1 MTHPLL
7 TADELHRLIET
18 GTPLRILDCRAR
30 LGEPEAGRDLWRQGH
45 LPGSQHL
52 DLDRDLAAPPGEG
65 GRHPL
70 PSREAFTAS
79 LQRLGIGPEA
89 TLVLYDDMGGQLAA
103 ARAWWMLAR
112 WAGHPAVRVL
122 DGGLGAWQAAGGD
135 LDIGAESGAE
145 SGVPPAEPGDW
156 TPRFDDGA
164 WISAEDLQAESPSL
178 VDARAEAR
186 FRGEEEPIDPVAGH
200 IPGACCRPSA
210 ANLTAEG
217 RFRPPVVLARELP
230 EAEVAYC
237 GSGVTACHNILAYAV
252 AGRPLPR
259 LYAGSWSDWIRN
271 PDRPVAH

>member
-1 MTHPLL
+1 MIHPLI
-7 TADELHRLIET
+7 TADQLRHSIET
-18 GTPLRILDCRAR
+18 GAPLRILDCRAR

-79 LQRLGIGPEA
+79 LHRLGITPGVPV
-89 TLVLYDDMGGQLAA
+89 VLYDDMGGQLAA

-112 WAGHPAVRVL
+112 WAGHPEVRVL
-122 DGGLGAWQAAGGD
+122 DGGLAAWQAAGGD
-135 LDIGAESGAE
+135 LDIGADIGAE
-145 SGVPPAEPGDW
+145 SGAPPTEPSDW
-156 TPRFDDGA
+156 TPSFDDGA

-200 IPGACCRPSA
+200 IPGARCRPCT

-217 RFRPPVVLARELP
+217 RFLPAERLAWELP

-259 LYAGSWSDWIRN
+259 LYAGSWSDWIRD
-271 PDRPVAH
+271 PGRPIER

>member
-1 MTHPLL
+1 MIDPLI
-7 TADELHRLIET
+7 TADQLRHAIET
-18 GTPLRILDCRAR
+18 GAPLCILDCRAR

-45 LPGSQHL
+45 LPGSRHL

-79 LQRLGIGPEA
+79 LQRLGITPGVPV
-89 TLVLYDDMGGQLAA
+89 VLYDDRGGQLAA

-112 WAGHPAVRVL
+112 WAGHPEVRVL
-122 DGGLGAWQAAGGD
+122 DGGLAAWQAEAGA
-135 LDIGAESGAE
+135 LDTEA
-145 SGVPPAEPGDW
+145 PTLEPSDW
-156 TPRFDDGA
+156 APSFEEGA
-164 WISAEDLQAESPSL
+164 WVSAQDLQAESPSL
-178 VDARAEAR
+178 VDARGEAR

-200 IPGACCRPSA
+200 IPGARCHPSA

-217 RFRPPVVLARELP
+217 RFRSAAVLARELP

-259 LYAGSWSDWIRN
+259 LYAGSWSDWIRD
-271 PDRPVAH
+271 PGRPIATAASPS

>member
-1 MTHPLL
+1 MSYPLI
-7 TADELHRLIET
+7 TADELRGLIERQA
-18 GTPLRILDCRAR
+18 PLRILDCRAR
-30 LGEPEAGRDLWRQGH
+30 LGDPEAGRHLWRQGH

-70 PSREAFTAS
+70 PSRDAFTAS
-79 LQRLGIGPEA
+79 LQRLGLGPEA
-89 TLVLYDDMGGQLAA
+89 TLVVYDDRGGQLAA

-122 DGGLGAWQAAGGD
+122 DGGLAAWQAAGGV
-135 LDIGAESGAE
+135 LEIEVESEAL
-145 SGVPPAEPGDW
+145 PLEPSDW
-156 TPRFDDGA
+156 TPSFDDGA
-164 WISAEDLQAESPSL
+164 WVTADALLTESPRL
-178 VDARAEAR
+178 VDARGEAR

-200 IPGACCRPSA
+200 IPGARCHPSA

-217 RFRPPVVLARELP
+217 RFRPAEALARALP

-259 LYAGSWSDWIRN
+259 LYAGSWSEWIRD
-271 PDRPVAH
+271 PDHPIER

>member
-1 MTHPLL
+1 MTHPLI

-18 GTPLRILDCRAR
+18 GAPPRILDCRAR
-30 LGEPEAGRDLWRQGH
+30 LGEPEAGRHLWRQGH

-79 LQRLGIGPEA
+79 LQRLGITPEVP
-89 TLVLYDDMGGQLAA
+89 LVLYDDMGGQLAA
-103 ARAWWMLAR
+103 ARAWWMLAC

-122 DGGLGAWQAAGGD
+122 DGGLSAWQAAGGD

-145 SGVPPAEPGDW
+145 SEAPAVEPGDW
-156 TPRFDDGA
+156 TPSFDDSA
-164 WISAEDLQAESPSL
+164 WVTAEDLQAESPSL

-200 IPGACCRPSA
+200 IPGACCHPSA

-217 RFRPPVVLARELP
+217 HFRPAAVLARELP
-230 EAEVAYC
+230 EAEVGYC

-259 LYAGSWSDWIRN
+259 LYAGSWSDWIRD